1 MNFRVV
7 SRTGN
12 ITRAAEQ
19 LHLSQPALSR
29 RIAELEDEVGAPLF
43 DRTGRRLTLT
53 DRGMR
58 FEAHAR
64 EMLDAYDRMKRDMAE
79 APEALT
85 GRVRFGCVESFV
97 ADFAYDVVSRMH
109 AEHPK

>member
-1 MNFRVV
+1 M
-7 SRTGN
+7 
-12 ITRAAEQ
+12 
-19 LHLSQPALSR
+19 SR

-85 GRVRFGCVESFV
+85 GRVRFGSG
-97 ADFAYDVVSRMH
+97 AWSR
-109 AEHPK
+109 PS